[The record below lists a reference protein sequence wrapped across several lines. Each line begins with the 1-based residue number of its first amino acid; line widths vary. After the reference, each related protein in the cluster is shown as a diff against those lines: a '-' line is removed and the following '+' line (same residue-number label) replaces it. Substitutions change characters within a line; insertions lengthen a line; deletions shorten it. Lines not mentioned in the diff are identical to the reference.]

1 MIWNASNENM
11 ILVQKLL
18 QETCKINHE
27 WNYSKGGK
35 TKTPSHMH
43 AQKFESSRSTEL
55 GVHNE
60 T

>member
-1 MIWNASNENM
+1 MIWNVLKEN
-11 ILVQKLL
+11 IKLVLKLL

-27 WNYSKGGK
+27 WNWSKGG
-35 TKTPSHMH
+35 KTPSHMH
-43 AQKFESSRSTEL
+43 AQKFESSRSTPV

>member
-1 MIWNASNENM
+1 M

-35 TKTPSHMH
+35 TPSHMH
-43 AQKFESSRSTEL
+43 AQKFESSRSTPL

>member
-1 MIWNASNENM
+1 M

-43 AQKFESSRSTEL
+43 AQKFESSRSTPL